1 MSCIRPARKA
11 SSGSMRRP
19 TWGAS
24 TCTAAALAM
33 PWAQKVLRS
42 SPLLRSFRA
51 EVEPKPRAMLRMPVK
66 PMMTTARLMVVTSLA
81 TP

>member
-1 MSCIRPARKA
+1 MSCISPARKA

-19 TWGAS
+19 MWGAS

-33 PWAQKVLRS
+33 AWAQKAS
-42 SPLLRSFRA
+42 SSRPLSSSFRA
-51 EVEPKPRAMLRMPVK
+51 LVVPKPRAMLRMPVK
-66 PMMTTARLMVVTSLA
+66 PMITTARLMVVTSLA